1 MPWRAGHP
9 LFSAA
14 ELVALTG
21 ALAVSD
27 PLDPLTR
34 TVRRQRL
41 ELRLLTLALL
51 VAVVL
56 PSGWLTAALVF
67 LLLAADKAVIHR
79 ATARPPQEPLDPG
92 EGA

>member
-1 MPWRAGHP
+1 M
-9 LFSAA
+9 FAA
-14 ELVALTG
+14 ELAALTG
-21 ALAVSD
+21 ALAMSD

-56 PSGWLTAALVF
+56 PSGWLTAVLVV
-67 LLLAADKAVIHR
+67 LLLVAGKTVIHR
-79 ATARPPQEPLDPG
+79 ATARPPQDPLDPG